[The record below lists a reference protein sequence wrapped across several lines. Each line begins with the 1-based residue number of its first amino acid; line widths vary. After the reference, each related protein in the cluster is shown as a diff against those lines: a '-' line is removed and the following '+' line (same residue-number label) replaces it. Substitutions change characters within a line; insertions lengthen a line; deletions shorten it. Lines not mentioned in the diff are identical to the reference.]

1 MIHLYDV
8 EILIVLQTNEFE
20 GKFTFTTS
28 GSGKIHVA
36 QDQQVHYVENNNYI
50 KRGYRHESDDKGYL
64 TVMTS
69 NGDIR
74 VAFDIDSASNE

>member
-1 MIHLYDV
+1 MIHFYDM

-20 GKFTFTTS
+20 GKITFTTS

-36 QDQQVHYVENNNYI
+36 EDEQVHYVENNNYI
-50 KRGYRHESDDKGYL
+50 KRGYRHKPDDKGDL

-69 NGDIR
+69 NGGIK
-74 VAFDIDSASNE
+74 VAFDIDSTSNE